1 MFKEY
6 DSLAKMTLLLFDFN
20 IMANV
25 ENIFETN
32 NTFTAGNLA
41 SNIWIVPTSKNKTK

>member
-20 IMANV
+20 VMANV

-32 NTFTAGNLA
+32 NTFTAGYLA
-41 SNIWIVPTSKNKTK
+41 SNI